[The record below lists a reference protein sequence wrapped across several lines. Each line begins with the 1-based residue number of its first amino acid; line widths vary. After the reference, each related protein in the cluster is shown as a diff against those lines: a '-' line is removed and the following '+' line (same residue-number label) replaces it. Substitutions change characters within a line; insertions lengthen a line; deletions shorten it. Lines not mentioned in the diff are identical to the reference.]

1 MPRRFWIPIAA
12 VGALVVRGAG
22 GAYAYFFSSLRT
34 TPPSLALASPS
45 PTAASSASPGSAAA
59 GWGTWTVASG
69 SLAGYRVKEQFVGQ
83 SSSHEAVAR
92 TSAVSGQATIT
103 QSGSTYQLSAATIT
117 VHLSSVASVDSVA
130 GYNVTNR
137 DRIVQQSLN
146 VSSFPTA
153 VFEAESVALPA
164 GAATGQTVTVSVPGK
179 LTIHGVTKD
188 VTANLQLRVSGTSAQ
203 IAGTIA
209 TNMTDFGVNPP
220 SIGFTTVQPAV
231 TIEGSLQLIRAA

>member
-1 MPRRFWIPIAA
+1 MAGER
-12 VGALVVRGAG
+12 LVFAPSDLSGISQRGT
-22 GAYAYFFSSLRT
+22 SPLT
-34 TPPSLALASPS
+34 TPPTLALASAS
-45 PTAASSASPGSAAA
+45 PTASSSASPTATSAA
-59 GWGTWTVASG
+59 GTGTWTVASG

-92 TSAVSGQATIT
+92 TSAVSGEATIT
-103 QSGSTYQLSAATIT
+103 QSGSTYELSAATIT
-117 VHLSSVASVDSVA
+117 VQLSSVASVDSVA

-146 VSSFPTA
+146 VRSFPTA
-153 VFEAESVALPA
+153 VFEAQSVALPA
-164 GAATGQTVTVSVPGK
+164 GAAAGQTVTVSVPGK

-188 VTANLQLRVSGTSAQ
+188 VTAKLQLRVSGTSAQ

-220 SIGFTTVQPAV
+220 SIGFTTVQPAITV
-231 TIEGSLQLIRAA
+231 EVSLQLTRSA

>member
-12 VGALVVRGAG
+12 VGALVVLGAG

-45 PTAASSASPGSAAA
+45 PTAASSASPGSSAA
-59 GWGTWTVASG
+59 GTGTWTVASG

-117 VHLSSVASVDSVA
+117 VQLSSVASVDSVA

-220 SIGFTTVQPAV
+220 RIGFTTVQPAV
-231 TIEGSLQLIRAA
+231 TIEVSLQLTRAA